1 MAWRGRLREF
11 METATLV
18 ASLMTPPS
26 PGGEEFAALPETVRW
41 LEVRADLVGDVDPD
55 WLRGRFRGQLL
66 YTLRSQV
73 EAGNFN
79 STQPARRERLLKA
92 ARQYDLIDLEGE
104 RDLPPDLLAEIPPEK
119 RLISWHGQAA
129 GVHELGKKFEKLSAV
144 AARFYRLVVTARQA
158 SDECAPL
165 MLLKSLARSD
175 TIAFVAGQA
184 GLWTR
189 LVAPRLGAPMVFG
202 AIDGAGRLDGEPTI
216 TRLIAD
222 YGLPSLGRVEGMYGI
237 IGNPVSHS
245 LSPRLHNAAYRA
257 LDHPALFVPFQV
269 EAFADFWQM
278 MVESGE
284 LEALGVTLK
293 GLTVTSP
300 HKEAAL
306 AMAGASTHMVKRA
319 GSTNLFIRTN
329 GIWTADTTD
338 PEGVLVVLRER
349 RILVEGQRAA
359 VVGCG
364 GSGRAVAA
372 ALDHAGA
379 EVTLVNRGL
388 ERGRLAVRLLG
399 LPFIPLTEFTAEGY
413 SIVVNATPVGRDDG
427 QVPFDVKRL
436 SSDAVVVDLVYG
448 SKPTPLAERSL
459 ARGLRVIDGRDV
471 LLTQVHRQFQL
482 MTGRAMP
489 RHLAREILGWDV
501 AQTSVCATKE
511 NRR

>member
-1 MAWRGRLREF
+1 
-11 METATLV
+11 
-18 ASLMTPPS
+18 
-26 PGGEEFAALPETVRW
+26 
-41 LEVRADLVGDVDPD
+41 
-55 WLRGRFRGQLL
+55 
-66 YTLRSQV
+66 
-73 EAGNFN
+73 
-79 STQPARRERLLKA
+79 
-92 ARQYDLIDLEGE
+92 
-104 RDLPPDLLAEIPPEK
+104 
-119 RLISWHGQAA
+119 
-129 GVHELGKKFEKLSAV
+129 
-144 AARFYRLVVTARQA
+144 
-158 SDECAPL
+158 
-165 MLLKSLARSD
+165 
-175 TIAFVAGQA
+175 
-184 GLWTR
+184 
-189 LVAPRLGAPMVFG
+189 
-202 AIDGAGRLDGEPTI
+202 
-216 TRLIAD
+216 
-222 YGLPSLGRVEGMYGI
+222 
-237 IGNPVSHS
+237 
-245 LSPRLHNAAYRA
+245 
-257 LDHPALFVPFQV
+257 
-269 EAFADFWQM
+269 
-278 MVESGE
+278 
-284 LEALGVTLK
+284 
-293 GLTVTSP
+293 
-300 HKEAAL
+300 
-306 AMAGASTHMVKRA
+306 MAGASTHMVKRA

-349 RILVEGQRAA
+349 GVPVEGQRAA

-399 LPFIPLTEFTAEGY
+399 LPFVPLAEFTAEGY
-413 SIVVNATPVGRDDG
+413 AIVVNATPVGRDDG

-459 ARGLRVIDGRDV
+459 ARGLRLIDGRDV